1 MSQDADLDEKTMW
14 SYVIKRSTVHN
25 FSVASFPRKEESDG
39 NGEASPWAN
48 IVVSKETDAQVPAKD
63 EPPDGGL
70 RAWLVVLGVR
80 PLPQICGQSLTIF
93 QGSCA
98 AFAT

>member
-1 MSQDADLDEKTMW
+1 MSHEADLDQNAMW
-14 SYVIKRSTVHN
+14 PYAIKGSAVHN
-25 FSVASFPRKEESDG
+25 LSVASFPRKKESDG
-39 NGEASPWAN
+39 NREDSPWASFAA
-48 IVVSKETDAQVPAKD
+48 SKESVAQVPAQD
-63 EPPDGGL
+63 EFPDGGL

-80 PLPQICGQSLTIF
+80 PSLQICGQSLTIS

>member
-1 MSQDADLDEKTMW
+1 MSHETDLDQE
-14 SYVIKRSTVHN
+14 VIWPYAIKGSIMHN
-25 FSVASFPRKEESDG
+25 LSVASFPRKKESDG
-39 NGEASPWAN
+39 NGEEPPWASF
-48 IVVSKETDAQVPAKD
+48 VASKESVTQVPAQD
-63 EPPDGGL
+63 EFPDGGL

-80 PLPQICGQSLTIF
+80 PSLQICGQSLTIF